1 MKKIIKENSKKE
13 AIRVISILL
22 IIAIIASCYFL
33 YEGFKREEAL
43 TYKLFLRCIIIITS
57 IIPADLLIELSLIIN
72 RSLYFFESK
81 RIVCIDPLRI
91 SLAGKVDICCFDKT
105 GALTKDEFDVKGIVD
120 IDSYEPEFLLDCKEE
135 AFIVLLGCNSLVNI
149 DGRISGNPIDIAIF
163 KEVNG
168 KFENNEICCKT
179 KTKIVPIK
187 IYF

>member
-105 GALTKDEFDVKGIVD
+105 WGF
-120 IDSYEPEFLLDCKEE
+120 
-135 AFIVLLGCNSLVNI
+135 N
-149 DGRISGNPIDIAIF
+149 
-163 KEVNG
+163 
-168 KFENNEICCKT
+168 
-179 KTKIVPIK
+179 
-187 IYF
+187 

>member
-1 MKKIIKENSKKE
+1 MDTNSKYKNLELFAGTKVVKAERNEEYEPLPKNVKKPPPDNGIICLVIKTSYSTIKGKLLHKILYNEEIIKENSKKE

-105 GALTKDEFDVKGIVD
+105 WGF
-120 IDSYEPEFLLDCKEE
+120 
-135 AFIVLLGCNSLVNI
+135 N
-149 DGRISGNPIDIAIF
+149 
-163 KEVNG
+163 
-168 KFENNEICCKT
+168 
-179 KTKIVPIK
+179 
-187 IYF
+187 